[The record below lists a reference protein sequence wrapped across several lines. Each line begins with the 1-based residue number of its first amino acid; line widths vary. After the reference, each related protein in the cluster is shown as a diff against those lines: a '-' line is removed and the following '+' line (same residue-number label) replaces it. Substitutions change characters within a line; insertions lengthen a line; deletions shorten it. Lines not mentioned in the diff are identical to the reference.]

1 MDGMKCEIIWK
12 NLYLKTKTGKTI
24 LNNVSGKLRPGT
36 FTAILG
42 PSGSGKTTLLNCIAG
57 RISNDLILS
66 GSIKVNGENRNKNT
80 WPKIISYVGQSFPA
94 DEKQTVYETL
104 MFVASIKL
112 KDQSEI
118 EDTVRKLLRLLGLE
132 PARDTF
138 LDRLSGGERV
148 RVSLGI
154 ELMGNPPIVLLDE
167 PVSGLDSFNAQN
179 ILSIGRSIAD
189 MGKTVLITIHQ
200 PSYKMVKYF
209 DGIILMC
216 SGSPVFDGKIDDCIS
231 FFDDCGFKLPE
242 NTNPTDFFLDVLAV
256 DPSTDESIKRS
267 YEKTD
272 RIKKK
277 WNDVKPDYESRTR
290 DSITLPRSK
299 RSIFVLM
306 LLLKRVFLDY
316 KRDRPY
322 VLGRAFQR
330 IFIGTIF
337 SLTFLQTGVVGAN
350 IFSFRGILSL
360 YSQNELFGVT
370 SPIFNQFHSKKKV
383 ISRERK
389 SGFYTGYEAFVSSF
403 IAEFLFTIM
412 LSIPY
417 IIATYYIIGLDS
429 NFGTVIKFVLIL
441 IALDAF
447 SVSYGLMISTAAPT
461 IAAAQVMGISINVVF
476 ILYSGIL
483 GNPDQIPSWLEWLKW
498 LSPLFYIFTALC
510 KNQLSNVNESTS
522 MNQEEDTITG
532 SSALEGFGL
541 NSLNVTANV
550 FVVVGYSALM
560 FVMGSVILHYKT
572 VNNLKLKNTAN
583 NDV

>member
-1 MDGMKCEIIWK
+1 MEDLRCEIIWK
-12 NLYLKTKTGKTI
+12 NLCLKTKKGKTI
-24 LNNVSGKLRPGT
+24 LKNVSGRISPGT
-36 FTAILG
+36 FAAILG

-66 GSIKVNGENRNKNT
+66 GSIKVNKCDRDKNI
-80 WPKIISYVGQSFPA
+80 WPNIISYVGQSFPA

-112 KDQSEI
+112 KDQNKI
-118 EDTVRKLLRLLGLE
+118 EDTVNDFIRLLGLE
-132 PARDTF
+132 LSRNTF

-154 ELMGNPPIVLLDE
+154 ELMGNPPVVLLDE

-200 PSYKMVKYF
+200 PSYKMAQYF
-209 DGIILMC
+209 DKIILMC

-242 NTNPTDFFLDVLAV
+242 NTNPTDFFLDVLAINT
-256 DPSTDESIKRS
+256 STDETIRES

-272 RIKKK
+272 QIKKK
-277 WNDVKPDYESRTR
+277 WNDIKPDHEFETTDR
-290 DSITLPRSK
+290 ITLHKER
-299 RSIFVLM
+299 RGIFVLM
-306 LLLKRVFLDY
+306 MLLKRVILDY
-316 KRDRPY
+316 KRDKPY
-322 VLGRAFQR
+322 VIGKAFQR
-330 IFIGTIF
+330 IFIGIIF
-337 SLTFLQTGVVGAN
+337 SLTFLQTGVIGAN

-360 YSQNELFGVT
+360 YSQTELFGVT
-370 SPIFNQFHSKKKV
+370 SPIFNQFHSKKMF

-389 SGFYTGYEAFVSSF
+389 SGFYTGYEAYISHLIVEYLS
-403 IAEFLFTIM
+403 TIFF
-412 LSIPY
+412 SIPY

-429 NFGTVIKFVLIL
+429 NFGTAIKFVLIL
-441 IALDAF
+441 MSLDAF
-447 SVSYGLMISTAAPT
+447 SVAYGLTISTAAPT
-461 IAAAQVMGISINVVF
+461 IEAAQVIGISINVVF

-483 GNPDQIPSWLEWLKW
+483 GNTDEIPSWLEWLKW

-510 KNQLSNVNESTS
+510 KNQLLNTNGTASESQ
-522 MNQEEDTITG
+522 NANTITG
-532 SSALEGFGL
+532 ASSLEGFGL

-550 FVVVGYSALM
+550 FVVLGYAVLM
-560 FVMGSVILHYKT
+560 SIIGSITLHYKT
-572 VNNLKLKNTAN
+572 INNLKLKNTEE
-583 NDV
+583 DV